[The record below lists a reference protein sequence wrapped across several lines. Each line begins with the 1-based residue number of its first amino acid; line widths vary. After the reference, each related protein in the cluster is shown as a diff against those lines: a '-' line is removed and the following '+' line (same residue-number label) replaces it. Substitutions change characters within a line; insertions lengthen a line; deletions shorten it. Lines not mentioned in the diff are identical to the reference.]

1 MLTVTVQNKLFNL
14 ICALRLPMDQHIQA
28 VAGCRKI
35 NGDKAREL
43 TNRLENGQDDFR
55 LPWVLAELT
64 AAGASDEQKLDEIKH
79 IVTYVQNREADA
91 GCADTDDMVAAYM
104 NIAEIVFP

>member
-1 MLTVTVQNKLFNL
+1 MTIQNKLFNL

-35 NGDKAREL
+35 DGDKAREL
-43 TNRLENGQDDFR
+43 TNRLENEQDEFR

-64 AAGASDEQKLDEIKH
+64 AAGMSDEQKFNEIKR
-79 IVTYVQNREADA
+79 IITYVQNREADA
-91 GCADTDDMVAAYM
+91 GCSDTDDVIAAYM
-104 NIAEIVFP
+104 NIVDIVFP